1 MSHGGQCGVE
11 WDEWQ
16 VIRALVPA
24 NATVL
29 ELGARFG
36 TTSCVLSEAV
46 GRDGFVVAVE
56 PDASVHASLMHNL
69 HSHRCS
75 NVHVL
80 KGTVGS
86 RPMRIAERAGFG
98 GVGTRTAVASSSSD
112 VGALPHVSVR
122 RIKAHLGRSI
132 DTLLLECAAR
142 ASNPDEACPL
152 SFKDQRVR
160 GSCEGC
166 IETLLSSDADV
177 EPLMRHLKLILIEQ
191 DGRNV
196 SYAKFW
202 PQLQSR
208 GFVRVWRSHAW
219 YSPQIVH
226 SAWLRGVAAGSNAA
240 CEAHRSR
247 ARLSKRELPCAAD
260 AAPD

>member
-1 MSHGGQCGVE
+1 M
-11 WDEWQ
+11 
-16 VIRALVPA
+16 
-24 NATVL
+24 
-29 ELGARFG
+29 
-36 TTSCVLSEAV
+36 
-46 GRDGFVVAVE
+46 
-56 PDASVHASLMHNL
+56 
-69 HSHRCS
+69 
-75 NVHVL
+75 
-80 KGTVGS
+80 
-86 RPMRIAERAGFG
+86 
-98 GVGTRTAVASSSSD
+98 
-112 VGALPHVSVR
+112 
-122 RIKAHLGRSI
+122 
-132 DTLLLECAAR
+132 
-142 ASNPDEACPL
+142 
-152 SFKDQRVR
+152 R

-166 IETLLSSDADV
+166 IETLLSSDDADV